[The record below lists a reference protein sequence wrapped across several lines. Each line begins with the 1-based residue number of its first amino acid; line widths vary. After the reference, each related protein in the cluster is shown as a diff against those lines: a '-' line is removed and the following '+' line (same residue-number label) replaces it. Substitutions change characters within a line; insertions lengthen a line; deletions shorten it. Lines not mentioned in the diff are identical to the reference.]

1 MKRRAA
7 TVIAAMRAR
16 IELTFNSL
24 TLVLAGA
31 STVQAAGQSKAAG
44 LPNCNDK
51 GAITPCFEMIWA
63 DGVQVKMTFVNLN
76 PKPSNAPTEKFYVMA
91 PQTDPAHAQGHVPFL
106 HDHLIGDVSPRHEDR
121 NGRVRYHGFL
131 VLCSDQGMT
140 SGGCLPTKTSI
151 PGLGDVLL
159 AKTVNGQPLTTAD
172 PIESPANSG
181 LLTLFDTGG
190 VFIAT
195 IKSRQEDR

>member
-76 PKPSNAPTEKFYVMA
+76 PKPSNAPTESS
-91 PQTDPAHAQGHVPFL
+91 T
-106 HDHLIGDVSPRHEDR
+106 
-121 NGRVRYHGFL
+121 
-131 VLCSDQGMT
+131 
-140 SGGCLPTKTSI
+140 
-151 PGLGDVLL
+151 
-159 AKTVNGQPLTTAD
+159 
-172 PIESPANSG
+172 
-181 LLTLFDTGG
+181 
-190 VFIAT
+190 
-195 IKSRQEDR
+195 